1 MPVKWTAENDHL
13 LLLTLLE
20 THSVKIDG
28 EKIRAAWPLNGSEIP
43 TARAIR
49 ERITKI
55 RSLAGSNLNS
65 PAKAP
70 ASHVNNGVKKEASN
84 SPKKRGRPRKIKA
97 TADQDDEEVTSQSF
111 NSCSPDQSFAS
122 TIQDSAE
129 VTPSPT
135 PRKRRAVRVKTEK
148 RLKLDSD
155 LSDIIDLESSGDDFV
170 PTKAEFEE
178 DEDDEYL
185 GD

>member
-20 THSVKIDG
+20 THSVRVDG
-28 EKIRAAWPLNGSEIP
+28 EKIRAAWPSNGSEIP
-43 TARAIR
+43 TARAIK

-55 RSLAGSNLNS
+55 RSLAGSNSNS
-65 PAKAP
+65 PAKASV
-70 ASHVNNGVKKEASN
+70 SHVNNGVKKES
-84 SPKKRGRPRKIKA
+84 SPRKRGRPRKA
-97 TADQDDEEVTSQSF
+97 AVDQGNEEMISQSF
-111 NSCSPDQSFAS
+111 KSGSPHQSFAS
-122 TIQDSAE
+122 TVQDAAD

-135 PRKRRAVRVKTEK
+135 PRKRRAAKIKTEK
-148 RLKLDSD
+148 TLKFDSEA
-155 LSDIIDLESSGDDFV
+155 SDVIDLESSGDDFV
-170 PTKAEFEE
+170 PTKVGIEE

>member
-20 THSVKIDG
+20 THSVRVDG

-55 RSLAGSNLNS
+55 RSLAGSNVNS
-65 PAKAP
+65 PVKVP
-70 ASHVNNGVKKEASN
+70 ASHVNNGVKKES
-84 SPKKRGRPRKIKA
+84 SPKKRGRPRKVKPVV
-97 TADQDDEEVTSQSF
+97 DEDDEESL
-111 NSCSPDQSFAS
+111 NSCSPGQSFAS
-122 TIQDSAE
+122 TIRDATD

-148 RLKLDSD
+148 GLRLDSEA
-155 LSDIIDLESSGDDFV
+155 SDVVDLESSGDDFV
-170 PTKAEFEE
+170 PTKFEE